1 MCVPRFRFRFRK
13 WQITL
18 LNEYENIWQVTNWNV
33 MQQKPSRT
41 ATRETAKDQQKKSK
55 PFEDVR
61 WFFFSVL
68 LASIDWCKG
77 DMLVCVPKHME
88 ISVLFVNACG
98 CWSDMSGSGDGYR
111 YRHLKT
117 YFGPHFIRMR
127 AINLVSPWNCL
138 SISSKVV
145 YLSPVEEIHRMILS
159 CDTITSFSFNLF
171 LDLSLSPF
179 VSSP

>member
-1 MCVPRFRFRFRK
+1 MANNFIKWVWKYLTSNKLECYAAKAIKNSNTGDRK
-13 WQITL
+13 RP
-18 LNEYENIWQVTNWNV
+18 N
-33 MQQKPSRT
+33 
-41 ATRETAKDQQKKSK
+41 KKNRNHLK
-55 PFEDVR
+55 TCAD
-61 WFFFSVL
+61 FFFSVL

-127 AINLVSPWNCL
+127 AINLVSPWNCF
-138 SISSKVV
+138 SISTKVV